1 MSVWTETE
9 CERCLFG
16 HGSKPDGNVREMAV
30 LGDVIMYIY
39 AKACA
44 TISRMFLLGLELMLH
59 WRPNGVSFPA
69 VTPVAG
75 RSWERSELT

>member
-1 MSVWTETE
+1 MNGVYLVMGLNRMVNVWVT
-9 CERCLFG
+9 
-16 HGSKPDGNVREMAV
+16 AA
-30 LGDVIMYIY
+30 LGDAIMYIY

-59 WRPNGVSFPA
+59 WHPNGVSFPA
-69 VTPVAG
+69 LTPAAG